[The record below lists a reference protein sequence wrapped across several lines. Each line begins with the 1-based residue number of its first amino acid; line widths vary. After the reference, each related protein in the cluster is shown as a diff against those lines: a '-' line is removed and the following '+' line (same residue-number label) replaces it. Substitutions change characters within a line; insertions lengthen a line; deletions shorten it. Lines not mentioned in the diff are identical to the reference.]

1 MAETETDT
9 SERDPVG
16 VLLAGVREFA
26 RTRDEQAGREV
37 LLAMV
42 KQYLAELS
50 DDEFAALVEEVREPA
65 ETAYPESWRQP
76 TARD

>member
-1 MAETETDT
+1 MAETEQDT
-9 SERDPVG
+9 TERDPVM
-16 VLLAGVREFA
+16 VLLDGVREFA

-50 DDEFAALVEEVREPA
+50 AAELDALLEEVREPA

-76 TARD
+76 KARD